1 LSRVSNIDQLGA
13 WSLLPV
19 GYALNGVVADAIG
32 PIRMFLIAN
41 VANTILALIALA
53 VPDIRKVE

>member
-1 LSRVSNIDQLGA
+1 LSRVSSIDQLGA

-19 GYALNGVVADAIG
+19 GYALTGVVADAIG
-32 PIRMFLIAN
+32 PIRVFLIAS

-53 VPDIRKVE
+53 VPDIGKVE